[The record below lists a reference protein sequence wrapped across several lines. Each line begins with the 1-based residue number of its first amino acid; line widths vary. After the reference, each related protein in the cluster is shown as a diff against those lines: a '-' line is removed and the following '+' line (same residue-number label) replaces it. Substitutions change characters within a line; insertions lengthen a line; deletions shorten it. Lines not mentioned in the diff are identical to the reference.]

1 MKTPSTYIL
10 RVAIEIKNPTKIDMI
25 HVSNTLF
32 VAKPRIVD
40 QTLSFREIVAK
51 SAYHE
56 IYMSNDWLKNMNTL
70 RKLETSRNINND
82 LYLDLLEPRRPL

>member
-10 RVAIEIKNPTKIDMI
+10 RVAIEIKNPTKIDLI

-40 QTLSFREIVAK
+40 QRLSLRELVAK
-51 SAYHE
+51 SAYRE
-56 IYMSNDWLKNMNTL
+56 IYISNDWLKNMNTL
-70 RKLETSRNINND
+70 RKLEDNVNND
-82 LYLDLLEPRRPL
+82 RYFDLLEPRRPL